1 MQSRGV
7 GRAFFQPQRRAAAA
21 AASLLFAAALAAGGC
36 APFGASGGDG
46 PRITS
51 FAPLVQQVMPAVV
64 NVSAVQKPHK
74 AASLREIPGEASAAA
89 DRRTA
94 GSLSALD
101 ELLRKFLEEQRR
113 EGGPRPQGL
122 ALGSGFVIDP
132 RGYIVTDNH
141 VLEDADSVTVTFHDG
156 SQHRAQIAGRDVATD
171 LALLKVSAPE
181 PLPYVRW
188 GDSDA
193 VRVGDWVLVIGN
205 PFGLDDTVSSG
216 IVSARGRDIHT
227 GPYDEFLQIDASI
240 NRGNSGGPAFDLDG
254 RVIGIN
260 TAIYS
265 PNGGSVGIGFAIPAN
280 LARPVV
286 EQLLERGRVERGWLG
301 VQIQPVTAEIARAFR
316 LPGVEGAL
324 VAGLSPDGPAAR
336 AGFAQGDVILAINS
350 HAIERMRELP
360 LVVADAPIGQPAEV
374 EIWREG
380 RAITLHPVIGL
391 MPDSPQIAELEPRQ
405 AAAPAAAHADIAADL
420 GLARLTP
427 QLRHRLQITSGATG
441 VAVTAIAGDIQLSG
455 IDLAPGDVIE
465 KIDQE
470 PVVSPREAYARLR
483 SAARNSRSVALLVN
497 RRGNDHYVALSLCD
511 RSSAGDP
518 G

>member
-1 MQSRGV
+1 MQSRG
-7 GRAFFQPQRRAAAA
+7 GSRSFLEPRMRRAAAA
-21 AASLLFAAALAAGGC
+21 AALLLAAALTAGGC
-36 APFGASGGDG
+36 APYASDRGSI
-46 PRITS
+46 RITS

-64 NVSAVQKPHK
+64 NVSAVQKPQK
-74 AASLREIPGEASAAA
+74 AASLEDMPGAAGLAGNRRAS
-89 DRRTA
+89 

-101 ELLRKFLEEQRR
+101 ELLRKFFEERQHR
-113 EGGPRPQGL
+113 GGPNLGGL

-141 VLEDADSVTVTFHDG
+141 VLENADSVTVTFHDG

-193 VRVGDWVLVIGN
+193 VRVGDWVVVIGN

-227 GPYDEFLQIDASI
+227 GPYDDFLQIDASI

-286 EQLLERGRVERGWLG
+286 EQLLQRGRVERGWLG
-301 VQIQPVTAEIARAFR
+301 VQIQPVTADIARAFR

-324 VAGLSPDGPAAR
+324 VAGFSPQGPAAR
-336 AGFAQGDVILAINS
+336 AGFAQGDVILAVNGRT
-350 HAIERMRELP
+350 IERMRELP
-360 LVVADAPIGQPAEV
+360 LVVADAPIGRTVEV
-374 EIWREG
+374 EVWRGG
-380 RAITLHPVIGL
+380 REITLRPVIGM
-391 MPDSPQIAELEPRQ
+391 MPEAPQIAELEAP
-405 AAAPAAAHADIAADL
+405 PAAAETPPGDIAAQL
-420 GLARLTP
+420 KLARLTP
-427 QLRHRLQITSGATG
+427 QLRRRLRIASKANG
-441 VAVTAIAGDIQLSG
+441 VAVTAIAGDGPLSG

-483 SAARNSRSVALLVN
+483 AAEHARSTVTILVN
-497 RRGNDHYVALSLCD
+497 RRGSDHYVALSLGD
-511 RSSAGDP
+511 RPASDDQG
-518 G
+518 